1 MIKGTIFDMDG
12 TLLETMQM
20 WNMAVENYVRSI
32 GIEPK
37 EDLGAVSFTMT
48 IDIAAKYLIDNYGLD
63 EMGLS
68 AEEVAEGIN
77 APAREFYRTEA
88 QPKPGARELMK
99 LLYDKGI
106 PIVVG
111 TSSDREFVELAMRRL
126 DLLQYV
132 TDIIS
137 CVDIGH
143 TKAEPV
149 LFNMAA
155 DIMGTKPEE
164 TWVFE
169 DGLYSILTAKENGY
183 KTVGFYDEAS
193 KADWEAIQEASD
205 INAIDCEHLDLERL
219 IN

>member
-1 MIKGTIFDMDG
+1 MIKGAIFDMDG

-20 WNMAVENYVRSI
+20 WNMAVENYVRSL

-48 IDIAAKYLIDNYGLD
+48 IDIAAQYLIDNYGLD
-63 EMGLS
+63 ERGLS
-68 AEEVAEGIN
+68 LEEIAEGIN

-88 QPKPGARELMK
+88 QPKPGARNLMK
-99 LLYDKGI
+99 TLHDKGI
-106 PIVVG
+106 PMVVG
-111 TSSDREFVELAMRRL
+111 TSSDREFVELAMTRL
-126 DLLQYV
+126 DLMQYV

-143 TKAEPV
+143 TKSVPV
-149 LFNMAA
+149 LFDMAA

-169 DGLYSILTAKENGY
+169 DGLYSILTAKKHGY
-183 KTVGFYDEAS
+183 KTVGFYDEMS
-193 KADWEAIQEASD
+193 KDDWEEIQKVTD
-205 INAIDCEHLDLERL
+205 INAIDCEHLDLSQL
-219 IN
+219 MD